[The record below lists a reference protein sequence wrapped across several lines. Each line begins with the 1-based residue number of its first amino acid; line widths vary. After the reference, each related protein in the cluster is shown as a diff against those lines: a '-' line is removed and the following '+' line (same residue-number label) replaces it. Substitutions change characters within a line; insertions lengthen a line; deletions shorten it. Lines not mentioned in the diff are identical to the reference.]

1 MNDKR
6 ADTARR
12 GFLRQTLGMVGA
24 GALTLAGRPLW
35 AAPPVQV
42 EGLRSERHGAGAR
55 LVFTLS
61 GPTEHRLFRLS
72 DPERVVIDFR
82 NARLPAGVPLRLA
95 ELPAVRRLRHAPWQD
110 HDLRVVLDL
119 TRPVNPLSRVQR
131 RADGR
136 VQVVVDLQPAGA
148 APQPVKT
155 LDERRPALRDLV
167 VVIDPGH
174 GGKDPGAIGPRGT
187 REKDIVLRIAR
198 RLADLLGREPGF
210 RPVLTRRGD
219 EYLSLRERIRRARA
233 ARADLFLSIHADAS
247 PNHKATGSSVYVLS
261 EHGASSEAARLLAA
275 SQNAVD
281 DLIGVE
287 VEGRDPMLVE
297 VLLDLSQRHAIEA
310 SHQVAGVL
318 LAELDKIGNVHSRR
332 VERAGFVVLK
342 SPDVPSVL
350 VETAFLSNPREE
362 RRLRSPAHQEKIAR
376 ALLRGIRG
384 YFRAH
389 PPQGSVLAAA
399 TPREHVIQ
407 PGETLS
413 AIASRYRVS
422 LRRLRRAN
430 GLHGDV
436 VRPGQRLRIPRHD
449 T

>member
-1 MNDKR
+1 MSDSR
-6 ADTARR
+6 ADRARR
-12 GFLRQTLGMVGA
+12 GFLRHTLGVLGA
-24 GALTLAGRPLW
+24 GVVTLASPSLL
-35 AAPPVQV
+35 AAPAVQV
-42 EGLRSERHGAGAR
+42 EGLRAERRGAGVR

-61 GPTEHRLFRLS
+61 GPTEHKLFRLAN
-72 DPERVVIDFR
+72 PERVVIDFSH
-82 NARLPAGVPLRLA
+82 ARLRRGARLA
-95 ELPAVRRLRHAPWQD
+95 LPPLPGIERLRHAPWQD

-119 TRPVNPLSRVQR
+119 TGPVTPLSRLRR

-136 VQVVVDLQPAGA
+136 SEVVVDLQAPSAGRA
-148 APQPVKT
+148 VKT
-155 LDERRPALRDLV
+155 LDEVAPPLRELV

-174 GGKDPGAIGPRGT
+174 GGRDPGAIGQRGT

-198 RLADLLGREPGF
+198 QLEALLRREPGF
-210 RPVLTRRGD
+210 RPVLTRRD
-219 EYLSLRERIRRARA
+219 DTFLSLRERIRRARA
-233 ARADLFLSIHADAS
+233 AHADLFISIHADAS
-247 PNHKATGSSVYVLS
+247 PNRKATGSSVYVLS

-281 DLIGVE
+281 ELIGVD
-287 VEGRDPMLVE
+287 VEQQDPMLAE

-310 SHQVAGVL
+310 SHQVATAL
-318 LAELDKIGNVHSRR
+318 LRELDKVGNVHSRR

-350 VETAFLSNPREE
+350 VETAFISNPREE
-362 RRLRSPAHQEKIAR
+362 RRLLTRSHQQKIAKS
-376 ALLRGIRG
+376 LLRGIRA

-389 PPQGSVLAAA
+389 PPEGSVLARTA
-399 TPREHVIQ
+399 PREHVIR

-422 LRRLRRAN
+422 LRQLRRAN
-430 GLHGDV
+430 GLRGDL